1 MPTNTRVFPL
11 VGLLWPSLPATAG
24 VVCVC
29 ALLSSSARAQTL
41 PDNID
46 ISASPNGIV
55 VLPTSVSPVFR
66 NVFDRYTKV
75 VAPNGQAI
83 HFLLQSQ
90 VTDEMAVRAREVL
103 RFYITDVP
111 GTQYGANKTAL
122 ANQMGNLE
130 AALVYFNTEQAASQ
144 AFNGPLGNANIFAQ
158 DLYATESVLEG
169 SGQYLNNTVRD
180 ATLEEVFHLVHGAGL
195 QPTLPAFHE
204 EILQATNAAI
214 AAGMYNPPPPS
225 ELPPADRP
233 FEYIISIIDVYYG
246 FWAHNPDG
254 NGTSFGGEYA
264 FHTRAALEAGDL
276 AGVTAMLKFLPAN
289 FSADLSAAASFNGT
303 FSFEFDSSTPY
314 THKSQYLTRMT
325 LSGQSSS
332 HLRGNSFDNTLAGN
346 SGNNTLNGGAGSD
359 TAVFRGPRAEYTLL
373 GSLVSDSVAGRDG
386 SDTLV
391 DMEWLKFS
399 DQTIPAGGAGSIL
412 NYCTS
417 RVNSSGAP
425 AIVFSGSHPSAGAN
439 DLALL
444 ALPVPANQPGIFFYG
459 PNQVQLPF
467 GNGTRCI
474 GAPITRL
481 GVTFASPF
489 GDMQVTI
496 DNQAAPISGAF
507 TPGSVWN
514 FQAWFRD
521 PVAGGANFDLSD
533 GLEVTFGP

>member
-264 FHTRAALEAGDL
+264 FHTR
-276 AGVTAMLKFLPAN
+276 
-289 FSADLSAAASFNGT
+289 
-303 FSFEFDSSTPY
+303 
-314 THKSQYLTRMT
+314 
-325 LSGQSSS
+325 
-332 HLRGNSFDNTLAGN
+332 
-346 SGNNTLNGGAGSD
+346 GAGS
-359 TAVFRGPRAEYTLL
+359 
-373 GSLVSDSVAGRDG
+373 GRSRWRDRHAQ
-386 SDTLV
+386 V
-391 DMEWLKFS
+391 
-399 DQTIPAGGAGSIL
+399 PAGE
-412 NYCTS
+412 
-417 RVNSSGAP
+417 
-425 AIVFSGSHPSAGAN
+425 
-439 DLALL
+439 LL
-444 ALPVPANQPGIFFYG
+444 
-459 PNQVQLPF
+459 
-467 GNGTRCI
+467 R
-474 GAPITRL
+474 
-481 GVTFASPF
+481 
-489 GDMQVTI
+489 
-496 DNQAAPISGAF
+496 
-507 TPGSVWN
+507 
-514 FQAWFRD
+514 
-521 PVAGGANFDLSD
+521 
-533 GLEVTFGP
+533 